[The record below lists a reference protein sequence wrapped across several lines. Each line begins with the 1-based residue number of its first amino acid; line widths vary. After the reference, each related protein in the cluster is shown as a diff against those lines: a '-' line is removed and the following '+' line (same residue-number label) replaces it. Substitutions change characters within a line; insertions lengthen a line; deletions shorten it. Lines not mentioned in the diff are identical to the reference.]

1 MARWLD
7 DGLKKPANQDKARPE
22 TTTTTTTTKKKKLHN
37 KAAATALEE
46 LVVGVVGS

>member
-22 TTTTTTTTKKKKLHN
+22 TTTTTKKKKLHN